1 MSVRDQ
7 QRERKWVREWRKKLS
22 PLAASVKDKNPRTA
36 LHALDIALLE
46 TAIYGLSAYNIGFA
60 QTVVEDTLYG
70 VLESFGN
77 PNHWRNRESMMEKID
92 EAAEAEAQESAS
104 EKMTSKA
111 RPAGCTIAMCRAM
124 PGRPGRRGAR

>member
-7 QRERKWVREWRKKLS
+7 QRKRKWVREWRKKLS

-36 LHALDIALLE
+36 LRKLHALDIALLE

-92 EAAEAEAQESAS
+92 EAAATKRKKATDTAVVIAE
-104 EKMTSKA
+104 T
-111 RPAGCTIAMCRAM
+111 
-124 PGRPGRRGAR
+124 RRR